1 MSGLDLH
8 RMPHINVEK
17 EFSQTGLAECG
28 RRGLVRN
35 ERCRKI
41 KRRKRKAGEKMRN
54 GSCQRKEN
62 EEDCCMGTTLSL

>member
-41 KRRKRKAGEKMRN
+41 RRLKRKAGGKMKN
-54 GSCQRKEN
+54 GKC
-62 EEDCCMGTTLSL
+62 

>member
-41 KRRKRKAGEKMRN
+41 KRRKRKAEEKKSWGED
-54 GSCQRKEN
+54 
-62 EEDCCMGTTLSL
+62 EEWKL